1 MSSLFHYPKIPE
13 YATIANYLLF
23 AASLAMIG
31 YIMVEGWLR

>member
-1 MSSLFHYPKIPE
+1 MSSLFYYSKTPK

-31 YIMVEGWLR
+31 YIMAEGWF